1 MNKVVSKI
9 INCIFLFIFVCT
21 NFLVPSVAKA
31 QTLGD
36 LKSELAA
43 KQAELQANQNKKA
56 QTQAQINQTN
66 SEITTIRNTIN
77 QLYTE
82 MANLDKEIEKLN
94 KDIAQKEKEM
104 KQIINYTQVSNG
116 EEAYLEY
123 AFGAA
128 DFTDFIYRMAIAEQL
143 TEYNEKLI
151 KEFNQ
156 AIEDSRK
163 KQEDMRKKQAN
174 MAEQQALLQTKLASL
189 GQELDSISDT
199 GVTIEDSIDYQKEI
213 IALYESKGCKDNEN
227 ILTCGRKVLPQG
239 TAFYRPTEI
248 GRISSE
254 WGYRDLLGR
263 SWHEGIDTAVDVG
276 TTVYAAGNGMVAMTV
291 RYNCGG
297 NMVVIHHNINNRN
310 YTTVYAHLSRINVSK
325 GQTVNRNT
333 IVGYSGG
340 SAGGYD
346 RCTTGPHF
354 HLTVATGWYGVDY
367 YDWLNELNVKYSI
380 NPRSVINYPGYWVPW
395 YDRISEY

>member
-1 MNKVVSKI
+1 MNKLLNRV
-9 INCIFLFIFVCT
+9 INLTFLLVLVCS
-21 NFLVPSVAKA
+21 NFCVPDIAKA

-36 LKSELAA
+36 LKSELAT
-43 KQAELQANQNKKA
+43 KQADLQANQNKKN
-56 QTQAQINQTN
+56 QTQSQINQTN
-66 SEITTIRNTIN
+66 AEIATIKNTIS

-82 MANLDKEIEKLN
+82 MANLDKEIEILN
-94 KDIAQKEKEM
+94 KDIATKDKEI
-104 KQIINYTQVSNG
+104 KQIVNYTQVSNG

-123 AFGAA
+123 AFGAT

-143 TEYNEKLI
+143 TQYNEKLI
-151 KEFNQ
+151 EDFNKS
-156 AIEDSRK
+156 IEDSKK
-163 KQEDMRKKQAN
+163 KQEDMKKKQAN
-174 MAEQQALLQTKLASL
+174 MAEQQVSLQQKISSL
-189 GQELDSISDT
+189 GEELTNINAT
-199 GVTIEDSIDYQKEI
+199 GLSIEDSIDYQKEI

-254 WGYRDLLGR
+254 WGARDLLGR
-263 SWHEGIDTAVDVG
+263 NWHEGIDTAVDVG

-297 NMVVIHHNINNRN
+297 NMVVVHHNINNRT
-310 YTTVYAHLSRINVSK
+310 YTTVYAHLSSITVSK

-340 SAGGYD
+340 AAGGYD

-354 HLTVATGWYGVDY
+354 HLTVATGLYGVDY
-367 YDWLNELNVKYSI
+367 NDWINELNVKYSI